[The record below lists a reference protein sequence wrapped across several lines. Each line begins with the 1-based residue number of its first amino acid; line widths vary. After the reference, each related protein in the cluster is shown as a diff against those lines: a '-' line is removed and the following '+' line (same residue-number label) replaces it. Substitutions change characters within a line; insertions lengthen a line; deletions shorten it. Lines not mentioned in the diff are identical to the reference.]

1 MTTVDFRSRFDGDE
15 KALDPRG
22 FVDEL
27 ADELGG
33 QRGIDAGRSAVR
45 LGLTPLTIEVDAAAV
60 TLEPADDGLAI
71 RLGGSEALVVALD
84 RSGFSDLVQDVAS
97 TFALH
102 MTGRATI
109 KRGSVDEFIAWESVL
124 RCLLDGR
131 AVYEPGTIAYRDR
144 TGAPLDLQ
152 RSFTLEDGSDEM
164 GHFLAEAG
172 FLHVAG
178 IFTKAEMA
186 QVSAELDDAIA
197 GAERD
202 DGASWWARTENGEW
216 YPSRILGF
224 NQKSPTLR
232 ALLHDERFTQLGA
245 LTDDSYLQRDPDV
258 GDSAEGLLK
267 RVGVVEG
274 ISDVS
279 WHKDCAM
286 GGHSRHCC
294 GLTVGISVTGAGR
307 ENGELGVVPG
317 SHRANIGLLG
327 IEGLDLP
334 RLPLP
339 TRTGDITV
347 HCSCTLHM
355 SRQPVSAERR
365 VVYTGFGLAPR
376 PGDHKVERTHE
387 QIRRERAVLNDH
399 VRERQ
404 ESGALSLRAGS
415 YELSGGVSRP
425 EERPGRVLPDS
436 ANIDGRGVGA
446 PSACRALSF
455 RGIPMH
461 RRVDRERSGH
471 DGSQHPMS

>member
-1 MTTVDFRSRFDGDE
+1 MTTIDFRSRYDGD
-15 KALDPRG
+15 APMFDPSDFAEEQQNARRE
-22 FVDEL
+22 D
-27 ADELGG
+27 
-33 QRGIDAGRSAVR
+33 RGIEAGRSAVR
-45 LGLTPLTIEVDAAAV
+45 LGLTPLTLEVDGVALSLKPANDGLVV
-60 TLEPADDGLAI
+60 TLG
-71 RLGGSEALVVALD
+71 RGEALVVALD
-84 RSGFSDLVQDVAS
+84 RRAFSDLMQDVAS

-102 MTGRATI
+102 MTGRADI
-109 KRGSVDEFIAWESVL
+109 KRGTVDEFIAWEPVL
-124 RCLLDGR
+124 RSLLDGR
-131 AVYEPGTIAYRDR
+131 AVYEPGSIAFRDQA
-144 TGAPLDLQ
+144 GAPLELR
-152 RSFTLEDGSDEM
+152 RSFTLDDPADEM

-178 IFTKAEMA
+178 IFTESEMEL
-186 QVSAELDDAIA
+186 VSEELDDAIA
-197 GAERD
+197 AADRD
-202 DGASWWARTENGEW
+202 DGASWWARTESGEW

-232 ALLHDERFTQLGA
+232 ALLHDERFTRLGR
-245 LTDDSYLQRDPDV
+245 LTDDRYVQRDPEV

-267 RVGVVEG
+267 KVGVVEG

-294 GLTVGISVTGAGR
+294 GLTVGISVTGAGY

-317 SHRANIGLLG
+317 SHRANVGLLG
-327 IEGLDLP
+327 IEHLDLP

-376 PGDHKVERTHE
+376 PGDHKVEKTHE
-387 QIRRERAVLNDH
+387 QIRQERAVLNDH

-404 ESGALSLRAGS
+404 ESGALSLKAGS
-415 YELSGGVSRP
+415 YEL
-425 EERPGRVLPDS
+425 
-436 ANIDGRGVGA
+436 
-446 PSACRALSF
+446 
-455 RGIPMH
+455 
-461 RRVDRERSGH
+461 
-471 DGSQHPMS
+471 